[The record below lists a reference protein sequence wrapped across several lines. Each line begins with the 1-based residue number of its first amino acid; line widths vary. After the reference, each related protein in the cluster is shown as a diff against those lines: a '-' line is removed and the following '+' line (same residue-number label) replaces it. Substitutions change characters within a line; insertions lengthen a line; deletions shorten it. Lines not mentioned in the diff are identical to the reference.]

1 MASSSET
8 QCPIKVVEEELLEVS
23 NTKVNPNWKA
33 SSIQEEFEMS
43 YFSRTL
49 FYLIIIDAMNE
60 INFLWQW
67 PQ

>member
-1 MASSSET
+1 M
-8 QCPIKVVEEELLEVS
+8 VEEELLEVS